1 MKDREKAIA
10 MLRNHC
16 HVSAR
21 AGNVLGAYRDLK
33 TAADA
38 LMQEFRIEFDVPGT
52 RYWENTVTRTHF
64 STEAGEQISQ
74 VTLDKCVEL
83 NRTEFLSRQN
93 IREIYDN
100 DSL

>member
-38 LMQEFRIEFDVPGT
+38 LVQEFRVEFDVPGT
-52 RYWENTVTRTHF
+52 RYWENWRTRQHL
-64 STEAGEQISQ
+64 STMPGEQLQ
-74 VTLDKCVEL
+74 HPVEDWVEL
-83 NRTEFLSRQN
+83 NRIEFISRQG
-93 IREIYDN
+93 IIVYDE